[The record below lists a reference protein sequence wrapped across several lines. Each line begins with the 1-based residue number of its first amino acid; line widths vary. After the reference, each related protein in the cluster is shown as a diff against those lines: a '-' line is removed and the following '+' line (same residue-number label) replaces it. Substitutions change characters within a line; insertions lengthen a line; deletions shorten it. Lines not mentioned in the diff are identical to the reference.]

1 MRRAGVAL
9 AVAVVVAVALAWWL
23 RHRGGAPTAAAAGEA
38 RSADAERRGG
48 AAAAADAGARARKKV
63 VRDASGAQEL
73 RREVQTARSRRL
85 ARAAAP
91 AASGGPGAAATG
103 ASAEPDPTLDK
114 DYLRAQVHDIV
125 PLVAECYQQ
134 ALERDPRIEGTVNV
148 RFTIGGEP
156 GVGGVIEAS
165 EIVAD
170 GTTIADAELRQCVTE
185 TMYAIELE
193 APHEG
198 GTVTVVYP
206 FAFRPAD

>member
-9 AVAVVVAVALAWWL
+9 AVAVVVAVALARWL
-23 RHRGGAPTAAAAGEA
+23 RHRGGAPTA
-38 RSADAERRGG
+38 DAERRGAAE
-48 AAAAADAGARARKKV
+48 AAAAAAVTDAGARARKKA

-91 AASGGPGAAATG
+91 ATTGGPGSAGTGG

-114 DYLRAQVHDIV
+114 DYLRAQVRDIV

-134 ALERDPRIEGTVNV
+134 ALERDPGIEGTVNV

-156 GVGGVIEAS
+156 DVGGVIEAS

-206 FAFRPAD
+206 FAFRPAE